1 MGSSTSFGT
10 KKRPAGKQW
19 RSSSSKEIFDNLYAN
34 VDAAFAALE
43 AAVSAG
49 YAPVKW
55 ASTGNKSNLSAVT
68 VANFDGNG
76 NNLVAGDRV
85 LLKDQNTASQ
95 NGIYVVG
102 TIANGTAP
110 LTRATDMAA
119 SATFTDG
126 DGVWCQAGDA
136 NGNKEFRLT
145 TTGVVGTNN
154 IAYVTLT
161 TSINAGSITATE
173 LADDSVVTAKIL
185 DANVTAAKLAA
196 SSVTGAKVAA
206 LADDAVSPQVLVTV
220 AVALADAAGDEDVTL
235 TLPAGQTYEIADV
248 VIHQAG
254 VGHAGNSYTVKKS
267 DSAISAAITGSTT
280 DGAVLRLG
288 SIAAANKA
296 ANSFA
301 NTNVLRIVVAKGGGT
316 AAGTAFVTFRRLT

>member
-1 MGSSTSFGT
+1 MASTSFGS

-19 RSSSSKEIFDNLYAN
+19 RSSSSKEIFDNLYKN
-34 VDAAFAALE
+34 VDAAFEALE

-49 YAPVKW
+49 YAPVRS
-55 ASTGNKSNLSAVT
+55 ATTGNVANLASFT
-68 VANFDGNG
+68 VANDGIT
-76 NNLVAGDRV
+76 LVAGDRV
-85 LLKDQNTASQ
+85 LLKDQNTAAQ

-102 TIANGTAP
+102 TVATGTAP
-110 LTRATDMAA
+110 LTRATDMKLGAA
-119 SATFTDG
+119 FTDG
-126 DGVWCQAGDA
+126 DAVWCQEGTA

-145 TTGVVGTNN
+145 TSGVVNTDN

-173 LADDSVVTAKIL
+173 LAAG
-185 DANVTAAKLAA
+185 A
-196 SSVTGAKVAA
+196 VTGAKVAA
-206 LADDAVSPQVLVTV
+206 LANDATAPQVLVTV
-220 AVALADAAGDEDVTL
+220 AVALADDSGNEDITL
-235 TLPAGQTYEIADV
+235 SLPAGQTYEIADV

-254 VGHAGNSYTVKKS
+254 VGDATNTYTVKKS
-267 DSAISAAITGSTT
+267 TSAISAAIAGSAT

-301 NTNVLRIVVAKGGGT
+301 NTNVLRITVVKNGGT